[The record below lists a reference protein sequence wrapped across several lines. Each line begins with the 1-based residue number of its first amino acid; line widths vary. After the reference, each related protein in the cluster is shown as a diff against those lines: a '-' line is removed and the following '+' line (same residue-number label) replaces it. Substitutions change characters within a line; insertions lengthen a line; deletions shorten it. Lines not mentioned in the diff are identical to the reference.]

1 MKDFTSGNVTKQIL
15 SFSAPLVLGSVF
27 QNFYNIIDS
36 IVVGKFLGK
45 EALAAVGASFP
56 VIFTLTSLVIGIG
69 SGASTVLSQYF
80 GAKDMKNVGKTIDT
94 IFVFLFAAAVVVTF
108 VGIALSGFI
117 FRMIG
122 LPDEIIP
129 QSKVY
134 MNIYLSGTFLLFG
147 FNGVSSVLRG
157 LGDSKTPLW
166 FVVIATVLN
175 TLLDLLFVGVFGWG
189 VGSVAVATILAQGFS
204 FIGAVIYLN
213 RTHPII
219 RVSIKNIRFDRG
231 IFRSCARIGL
241 PTGFQQSFVSLGM
254 MAVMGIVAGFG
265 TDAVAAY
272 TAALRID
279 SFAKMPSVAFS
290 SALATF
296 TGQNLGAFRTDRV
309 RQGLRSTLVISA
321 LYSILVTVLIV
332 LFGQGLM
339 TLFSSDPAVVK
350 IGQDYLLIV
359 TSFYILFSL
368 MFSYNGLLRGAGAT
382 FVPMLTTLF
391 TLWLVRVPLSV
402 WLAAKFG
409 VNGVWW
415 ALPVSW
421 GLGCVITL
429 LYYFTG
435 WWKNKGVVKSRPVEV
450 VSD

>member
-1 MKDFTSGNVTKQIL
+1 MSSFVAMKDFTSGNVTKQIL

-36 IVVGKFLGK
+36 IVVGKFLRK

-204 FIGAVIYLN
+204 FIG
-213 RTHPII
+213 
-219 RVSIKNIRFDRG
+219 
-231 IFRSCARIGL
+231 
-241 PTGFQQSFVSLGM
+241 
-254 MAVMGIVAGFG
+254 
-265 TDAVAAY
+265 
-272 TAALRID
+272 
-279 SFAKMPSVAFS
+279 
-290 SALATF
+290 
-296 TGQNLGAFRTDRV
+296 
-309 RQGLRSTLVISA
+309 
-321 LYSILVTVLIV
+321 
-332 LFGQGLM
+332 
-339 TLFSSDPAVVK
+339 
-350 IGQDYLLIV
+350 
-359 TSFYILFSL
+359 
-368 MFSYNGLLRGAGAT
+368 
-382 FVPMLTTLF
+382 
-391 TLWLVRVPLSV
+391 
-402 WLAAKFG
+402 
-409 VNGVWW
+409 
-415 ALPVSW
+415 
-421 GLGCVITL
+421 
-429 LYYFTG
+429 
-435 WWKNKGVVKSRPVEV
+435 
-450 VSD
+450 